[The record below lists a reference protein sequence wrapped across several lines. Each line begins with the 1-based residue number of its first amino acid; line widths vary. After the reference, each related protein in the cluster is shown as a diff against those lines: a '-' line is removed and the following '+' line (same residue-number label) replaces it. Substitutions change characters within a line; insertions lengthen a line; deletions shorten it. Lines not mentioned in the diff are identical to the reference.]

1 MELSDASDDQLWRV
15 CRKLP
20 SDFEPFGE
28 RKRERGQPD
37 CSTCRWFQPLL
48 RPGQLDWG
56 TCANPVSPRG
66 GLLTFR
72 EQGCE
77 HFEEQ
82 EEPGLEDTRIRRS
95 DFKNAIENIL
105 VEALGD
111 YADLKTAKANDPV
124 DLGIANKG
132 YDPLPPKYDY
142 WVWYWENKLDRLIEL
157 LLGIYLEKHADF
169 DRRKATEEVISDIKQ
184 DTGKYWRLAPKSVA
198 RAIKCDIVALRVPDA
213 PNREDEFWSRVTD
226 AINEALR

>member
-1 MELSDASDDQLWRV
+1 MLLNRIATTSRALS
-15 CRKLP
+15 P
-20 SDFEPFGE
+20 SSTAADIFEP
-28 RKRERGQPD
+28 
-37 CSTCRWFQPLL
+37 
-48 RPGQLDWG
+48 
-56 TCANPVSPRG
+56 A
-66 GLLTFR
+66 
-72 EQGCE
+72 
-77 HFEEQ
+77 
-82 EEPGLEDTRIRRS
+82 
-95 DFKNAIENIL
+95 
-105 VEALGD
+105 
-111 YADLKTAKANDPV
+111 DPV
-124 DLGIANKG
+124 
-132 YDPLPPKYDY
+132 LPPKYDY